1 MMTKYEIEKYDVTE
15 PIKVGDVVTYFPT
28 TKKVTRAVKRHP
40 KDDNL
45 SDIIGVCTAVKDESI
60 IVTNTGIVDVNV
72 KGITCIGD
80 KLTISEK
87 YGIAKAIRYDQDIS
101 QFGFTKLGKVI
112 GLYNS
117 YNIVKVLLD
126 IE

>member
-1 MMTKYEIEKYDVTE
+1 MTKIELEKYDVNE
-15 PIKVGDVVTYFPT
+15 PIKVGDIVTYFPT

-40 KDDNL
+40 KDDEL
-45 SDIIGVCTAVKDESI
+45 STVIGVCTAIKTESI
-60 IVTNTGIVDVNV
+60 IVSNIGIVDVNV
-72 KGITCIGD
+72 KGIACVGD
-80 KLTISEK
+80 NLTVSEK
-87 YGIAKAIRYDQDIS
+87 RGIAKAIRYDQDIT
-101 QFGFTKLGKVI
+101 QFGFSKIGKVI